1 MGDMEMIYPDR
12 MKLVFTDEGV
22 TADFVNLS
30 DCCELCNEPRM
41 LHEGD
46 LLKCLS
52 CGVINHVDFG
62 HAKNES
68 TPQA

>member
-12 MKLVFTDEGV
+12 LKLVFTDEGV

-41 LHEGD
+41 VHEGD
-46 LLKCLS
+46 LLKCVS

-62 HAKNES
+62 HHKDA
-68 TPQA
+68 

>member
-12 MKLVFTDEGV
+12 MKLVFTDDGV

-62 HAKNES
+62 HSKD
-68 TPQA
+68 PQ

>member
-1 MGDMEMIYPDR
+1 MEMIYPDR
-12 MKLVFTDEGV
+12 MKLVFTDDGV

-41 LHEGD
+41 VHEGD

-62 HAKNES
+62 HNKDNA
-68 TPQA
+68 

>member
-12 MKLVFTDEGV
+12 MKLVFTDDGV

-41 LHEGD
+41 VHEGD

-62 HAKNES
+62 HHKDA
-68 TPQA
+68 

>member
-12 MKLVFTDEGV
+12 MKLVFTDDGV

-41 LHEGD
+41 VHEGD
-46 LLKCLS
+46 LLKCVS

-62 HAKNES
+62 HHKDA
-68 TPQA
+68 

>member
-12 MKLVFTDEGV
+12 MKLVFTDDGV
-22 TADFVNLS
+22 TADFINLS

-41 LHEGD
+41 VHEGD

-62 HAKNES
+62 HHKDA
-68 TPQA
+68 

>member
-12 MKLVFTDEGV
+12 MKLVFTDDGV

-41 LHEGD
+41 VHEGD

-62 HAKNES
+62 HNKDNA
-68 TPQA
+68 